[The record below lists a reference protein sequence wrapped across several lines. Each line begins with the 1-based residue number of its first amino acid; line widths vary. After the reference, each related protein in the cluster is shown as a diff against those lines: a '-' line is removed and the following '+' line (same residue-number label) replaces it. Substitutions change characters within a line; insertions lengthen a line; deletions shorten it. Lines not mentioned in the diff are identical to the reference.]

1 MKNILELFKKK
12 KEPEADA
19 DRSDKEYSDKLKRH
33 KFDKLKRNLI
43 IAAAIVVV
51 GAAVYLYVDNRS
63 FSGYEKTQNLQTGD
77 TTQFKLYEYGDY
89 YLKYSDDGLA
99 CMNGGDVVWNQGF
112 EMKQPII
119 DICKDY
125 VAIAQ
130 QRSNDIYI
138 FDRTGLQGKVKTSYP
153 ILSVHVANQGVV
165 AAITEDGDLNHIELI
180 DKSGNLLAMGQTVLS
195 GDGCPI
201 SMDLSQDGTKL
212 VVSYLFVSGGVT
224 QTRVVFYN
232 YSEVGKNEVDRV
244 VGGFNQY
251 KTTIVPKVAFITN
264 DIAIAF
270 GDDML
275 TIYTIKQKPSIVK
288 EYKLERQVKSIV
300 YNEEY
305 IGLVYEGENID
316 DEPTICIYDLDGDII
331 YDGAVGLDY
340 NNIKLDGDNLLI
352 YNNDTF
358 MVKTVKG
365 RIKYEGTIEGGIK
378 DIIGLNGGYT
388 YLLISNESIDK
399 IKLK

>member
-1 MKNILELFKKK
+1 M
-12 KEPEADA
+12 
-19 DRSDKEYSDKLKRH
+19 
-33 KFDKLKRNLI
+33 
-43 IAAAIVVV
+43 
-51 GAAVYLYVDNRS
+51 
-63 FSGYEKTQNLQTGD
+63 
-77 TTQFKLYEYGDY
+77 
-89 YLKYSDDGLA
+89 
-99 CMNGGDVVWNQGF
+99 
-112 EMKQPII
+112 
-119 DICKDY
+119 
-125 VAIAQ
+125 
-130 QRSNDIYI
+130 
-138 FDRTGLQGKVKTSYP
+138 
-153 ILSVHVANQGVV
+153 
-165 AAITEDGDLNHIELI
+165 
-180 DKSGNLLAMGQTVLS
+180 
-195 GDGCPI
+195 
-201 SMDLSQDGTKL
+201 
-212 VVSYLFVSGGVT
+212 
-224 QTRVVFYN
+224 
-232 YSEVGKNEVDRV
+232 
-244 VGGFNQY
+244 GGFNQY

-264 DIAIAF
+264 DIAVAF

-378 DIIGLNGGYT
+378 DIIGLMVDIHI
-388 YLLISNESIDK
+388 YLYQMNRLTK
-399 IKLK
+399 

>member
-1 MKNILELFKKK
+1 MKNIIELIKKK
-12 KEPEADA
+12 KETEEDK
-19 DRSDKEYSDKLKRH
+19 SDKEYSDKLRKH
-33 KFDKLKRNLI
+33 KFNKLKRNLI
-43 IAAAIVVV
+43 IAVAV
-51 GAAVYLYVDNRS
+51 AAVFTGIYVYMNNKTYS
-63 FSGYEKTQNLQTGD
+63 EVEKQENIFTGD
-77 TTQFKLYEYGDY
+77 ATKFKLYEYGEY
-89 YLKYSDDGLA
+89 YLRYSNDGLA
-99 CMNGGDVVWNQGF
+99 CMKDEEVIWNQGF

-125 VAIAQ
+125 VAIGE

-138 FDRTGLQGKVKTSYP
+138 FDRTGLQGKIKTSYP
-153 ILSVHVANQGVV
+153 ILDIQVANQGVV
-165 AAITEDGDLNHIELI
+165 AAVTEDGDLNHIELL
-180 DKSGNLLAMGQTVLS
+180 DENGNLLAMGQTVLS

-201 SMDLSQDGTKL
+201 SLALSEDGTKL
-212 VVSYLFVSGGVT
+212 AVSYLFVSGGVT

-251 KTTIVPKVAFITN
+251 KTTIVPKVEFLTN
-264 DIAIAF
+264 DIAVAF

-275 TIYTIKQKPSIVK
+275 TIYSIKQKPSIIR
-288 EYKLERQVKSIV
+288 EYKLEKQIKSII

-305 IGLVYEGENID
+305 IGLVYETENIG
-316 DEPTICIYDLDGDII
+316 EEAEICIYNLDGDVVYSGSI
-331 YDGAVGLDY
+331 GLDY
-340 NNIKLDGDNLLI
+340 DNIKLHGNDILI

-365 RIKYEGTIEGGIK
+365 KQKYKGNIEGGIK
-378 DIIGLNGGYT
+378 EIIGLEDSYT
-388 YLLISNESIDK
+388 YLLITNDAIDK